1 MELNHCGFAY
11 INHSMETKMKHLL
24 STALVAAAAVTVLPA
39 TAQVSDD
46 VVKIGV
52 IVDQTG
58 VYSANGGP
66 GAIRAVEM
74 AVKDFGGKVNGKSI
88 ELVTA
93 DYQNK
98 VDIALSKA
106 REWIDRDQVD
116 MIIES
121 TDSAA
126 AIAMQKLGADK
137 KRVMIFA
144 GSATTAL
151 TNKECTPYG
160 IHYVYDTYALANGTA
175 RAVMQQGGDTWFF
188 ITADYA
194 FGSSL
199 EKDATAVIK
208 EMGGKVLGT
217 VKHPL
222 SASDFS
228 SFMLQAQ
235 ASKAKVVG
243 LANAGRDTQN
253 SVRAAA
259 EFGLTKKQKLATLLV
274 FDTDVKG
281 MGLDIA
287 QGLLFTTGY
296 YWDRNDETRAWS
308 KRFYDIHKAM
318 PTMIQAGA
326 YSATMHYLKAIQ
338 AAGTDNAEAVI
349 KKMKD
354 TPINDF
360 FAKNGKIRADGR
372 MVHDMYLAEAKKPSE
387 SKGDWDIIKILQT
400 IPGEQAY
407 QPLSASSCPLIK
419 H

>member
-1 MELNHCGFAY
+1 
-11 INHSMETKMKHLL
+11 MKHIL
-24 STALVAAAAVTVLPA
+24 STALVAVATAAALPA
-39 TAQVSDD
+39 LAQISDD

-58 VYSANGGP
+58 VYSAIGGP
-66 GAIRAVEM
+66 GVIRAVEM
-74 AVKDFGGKVNGKSI
+74 AVKDFGGKVNGKPI
-88 ELVTA
+88 ELVSA

-98 VDIALSKA
+98 VDIAQSKA
-106 REWIDRDQVD
+106 REWIDRDKVD

-126 AIAMQKLGADK
+126 AIALQKLGASK

-144 GSATTAL
+144 GSASTAL
-151 TNKECTPYG
+151 TNKECSPYG
-160 IHYVYDTYALANGTA
+160 VHYVYDTYALATGTG
-175 RAVMQQGGDTWFF
+175 RAIMEQGGDTWFF

-194 FGSSL
+194 FGNSL
-199 EKDATAVIK
+199 EKNTTDVIK

-222 SASDFS
+222 GASDFS

-243 LANAGRDTQN
+243 LANAGRDAQN

-259 EFGLTKKQKLATLLV
+259 EFGLSKNQKLATLLLM
-274 FDTDVKG
+274 DTDVKG
-281 MGLDIA
+281 MGLQVA

-296 YWDRNDETRAWS
+296 YWDRTDETRAWS
-308 KRFYDIHKAM
+308 KRFYAIHNAM

-326 YSATMHYLKAIQ
+326 YSATMHYLQAVQ
-338 AAGTDNAEAVI
+338 AAGTDNADAVV

-360 FAKNGKIRADGR
+360 FAKGGKIRADGR
-372 MVHDMYLAEAKKPSE
+372 MVHDMYLAEVKKPLE
-387 SKGDWDIIKILQT
+387 SKGEWDIISIKQT
-400 IPGEQAY
+400 IPGAKAY
-407 QPLSASSCPLIK
+407 QPLSASTCPLVK
-419 H
+419 Q

>member
-1 MELNHCGFAY
+1 
-11 INHSMETKMKHLL
+11 METKMKHLL

>member
-1 MELNHCGFAY
+1 MKNTLNTV
-11 INHSMETKMKHLL
+11 ITVS
-24 STALVAAAAVTVLPA
+24 ALAVSLQAAA
-39 TAQVSDD
+39 QISDD

-52 IVDQTG
+52 IVDQSG

-74 AVKDFGGKVNGKSI
+74 AVQDFGGKVNGKSI
-88 ELVTA
+88 EVVSA

-98 VDIALSKA
+98 VDIAVSKA
-106 REWIDRDQVD
+106 REWIDRDHVD

-126 AIAMQKLGADK
+126 AIAMQKLGAEK

-151 TNKECTPYG
+151 TNKECSPYG
-160 IHYVYDTYALANGTA
+160 IHYVYDTYALATGTG
-175 RAVMQQGGDTWFF
+175 RAIMQQGGDTWFF
-188 ITADYA
+188 LTADYA
-194 FGSSL
+194 FGNSL
-199 EKDATAVIK
+199 EKDTTAVVRA
-208 EMGGKVLGT
+208 MGGKVLGT

-222 SASDFS
+222 GASDFG
-228 SFMLQAQ
+228 SFLLQAQ
-235 ASKAKVVG
+235 ASKAKVIG

-253 SVRAAA
+253 SVRQAA
-259 EFGLTKKQKLATLLV
+259 EFGLTKGGQKLATLLV

-281 MGLDIA
+281 MGLQVA

-296 YWDRNDETRAWS
+296 YWDRNDETRTWS
-308 KRFYDIHKAM
+308 NRFHKIHKAM

-326 YSATMHYLKAIQ
+326 YSATMHYLKAVQ
-338 AAGTDNAEAVI
+338 AADTDNADAVMT
-349 KKMKD
+349 KMKG
-354 TPINDF
+354 TEINDF
-360 FAKNGKIRADGR
+360 FAKGGKIRADGR

-387 SKGDWDIIKILQT
+387 SKGEWDIIKIIRT
-400 IPGEQAY
+400 IPGDQAY
-407 QPLSASSCPLIK
+407 QPLSESTCPLVK